1 MANRIIYQSDALFVS
16 SGVSSTTSGQH
27 AQLRRVQSANYSFNV
42 NRTDVNQFGQLAR
55 IDTVILETPTINV
68 DVSYLLGN
76 GFNEQALGFSRSAN
90 FGAGVTGFIKN
101 QIAFDSAQGTSGIN
115 MYILTTPEGT
125 DANVARDSATN
136 DYSVIGLGNLYL
148 SDYTLDASVGDFP
161 TVSISMEGLN
171 ANATTGV
178 SGSTGTAGSVTG
190 FTGASGVGILPVSGT
205 QLSVFTNSGITF
217 PAPSESTGASIP
229 TALKPG
235 DITLTLENA
244 NTKTFYTIS
253 GSSNS
258 AHVQSV
264 SLSVPLSRTPIEKLG
279 STFAFARPVDFPVT
293 PTLSVSAVVNAQNQQ
308 AIHDII
314 ADDGFIDSLTIAF
327 ATGTT
332 NVAQYQLKNVKLDS
346 ESVSSSI
353 GPNKT
358 VDMTFSVAIGG
369 PDDTAN
375 NIFFSGAHTDA
386 IFS

>member
-16 SGVSSTTSGQH
+16 SGVNSITSGAH

-55 IDTVILETPTINV
+55 IDSVILESPTINV

-76 GFNEQALGFSRSAN
+76 GFNEQALGFSRSSN
-90 FGAGVTGFIKN
+90 FNGGATGFVAN
-101 QIAFDSAQGTSGIN
+101 QISAETSQGTSGIN
-115 MYILTTPEGT
+115 AYILTTPEGK
-125 DANVARDSATN
+125 DANIARNEETS

-161 TVSISMEGLN
+161 TVSVSLEGLN

-178 SGSTGTAGSVTG
+178 IGKTGSGGTVTG
-190 FTGASGVGILPVSGT
+190 FTGISGVGIAPALGT
-205 QLSVFTNSGITF
+205 QLGAQSSGIKF
-217 PAPSESTGASIP
+217 PAPSESTSASIP

-244 NTKTFYTIS
+244 NSKTFYTIS
-253 GSSNS
+253 GDSNS
-258 AHVQSV
+258 SHVQSV
-264 SLSVPLSRTPIEKLG
+264 SLSVPLSRTQIEKLG
-279 STFAFARPVDFPVT
+279 SSFAFARPVDFPIT

-308 AIHDII
+308 AIHDIV
-314 ADDGFIDSLTIAF
+314 ADDGFIDSVTIAF
-327 ATGTT
+327 ATGST
-332 NVAQYQLKNVKLDS
+332 NVAQYQLKNLKLDS

-358 VDMTFSVAIGG
+358 VDMTFSVSIGG
-369 PDDTAN
+369 PDDTTN
-375 NIFFSGAHTDA
+375 NVFFSGAHTDA

>member
-1 MANRIIYQSDALFVS
+1 MANRIIYQSDALYVS
-16 SGVSSTTSGQH
+16 SGVASNTSGQH

-55 IDTVILETPTINV
+55 IDTIILESPTINV

-76 GFNEQALGFSRSAN
+76 GFNEQALGFSRSADFN
-90 FGAGVTGFIKN
+90 GGATGFIKN

-161 TVSISMEGLN
+161 TVSVSMEGLN

-178 SGSTGTAGSVTG
+178 SGSTGAGGSVTG
-190 FTGASGVGILPVSGT
+190 FTGASGVGILPASGT
-205 QLSVFTNSGITF
+205 LLSAFDDGILF
-217 PAPSESTGASIP
+217 PGPSESTGANIP

-253 GSSNS
+253 GNDNS

-264 SLSVPLSRTPIEKLG
+264 SLSIPLSRTPIEKLG

-293 PTLSVSAVVNAQNQQ
+293 PTLSVSAIVNAQNQQ

-332 NVAQYQLKNVKLDS
+332 DVAQYQLKNVKLDS

-369 PDDTAN
+369 PDDSTN
-375 NIFFSGAHTDA
+375 NIFFSGTHTDA